1 MGAVVGSSIER
12 LRWGRTAG
20 RMEVRDW
27 PSLDVE
33 LEASLVVFER
43 EEDSTTAL
51 PFAGDF
57 CSLPMVGRVMGA
69 QWHDGAG
76 RPKGVRAGAGR
87 DTHFV
92 WKDIRR

>member
-1 MGAVVGSSIER
+1 MGAVVGSSVER

-20 RMEVRDW
+20 SMEVRDW

-57 CSLPMVGRVMGA
+57 RSLPMVGRSERERHGKA
-69 QWHDGAG
+69 RQAG
-76 RPKGVRAGAGR
+76 PTPSR
-87 DTHFV
+87 T
-92 WKDIRR
+92 